1 MAASKNA
8 GKAPAKKDKF
18 VQNLD
23 ASSPP
28 ASPPADDA
36 HLDADLDADLEFT
49 EPDVAVASAPTD
61 MEAPS
66 PPPSPPAKPKKQPKS
81 GDAWGAWN
89 SAAAEKT
96 GKPPAVIKDVEEDDA
111 FSGWRD
117 AAAAKA
123 GKPAATAADDDDDD
137 DEVDENEAAEKAR
150 KAKEAAY
157 KAKYPDYPLTG
168 FEHKAAP
175 GLELPKEV
183 MELIYRQTLL
193 FMGMVISPWL
203 FLVGFVVNFLIY
215 WVKFKTVVWFHKR
228 PKEIKDHFGA
238 GNATRDFYAFA
249 WLATLFIFPFYFIFV
264 HLESNPV
271 CGPLRSQKCAVEF
284 YQGNLTTCFLE
295 SEARRV
301 NYFDLAV
308 SLLPDPNNMG
318 AFSDPLP
325 LELMDHIT
333 VQTVFKTIFSY
344 ITNLPVLMIT
354 IAVLAASVAFAS
366 AQVVRLSSELAA
378 AKRELSIEY
387 MDKKKLLRHAG
398 MDI

>member
-1 MAASKNA
+1 
-8 GKAPAKKDKF
+8 
-18 VQNLD
+18 
-23 ASSPP
+23 
-28 ASPPADDA
+28 
-36 HLDADLDADLEFT
+36 
-49 EPDVAVASAPTD
+49 

-96 GKPPAVIKDVEEDDA
+96 GKPPAVLKDVEAEDA

-123 GKPAATAADDDDDD
+123 GKPAAAAAADDDDDDD
-137 DEVDENEAAEKAR
+137 DEVDEKEAAENAR
-150 KAKEAAY
+150 TAKEAAY

-203 FLVGFVVNFLIY
+203 FLVGFVVNFFIY

-264 HLESNPV
+264 HLPGNPV
-271 CGPLRSQKCAVEF
+271 CGPLRSQKCAVDF

-295 SEARRV
+295 SEAKRV
-301 NYFDLAV
+301 NYYDLAV
-308 SLLPDPNNMG
+308 SLLPDPNNKG
-318 AFSDPLP
+318 SFSEPVPPELDDPSIQL
-325 LELMDHIT
+325 
-333 VQTVFKTIFSY
+333 VFKTLFSY
-344 ITNLPVLMIT
+344 ITDLPVLMIT
-354 IAVLAASVAFAS
+354 IAVLAAVFTFAS
-366 AQVVRLSSELAA
+366 AQVVRLSSELTA

-398 MDI
+398 VDI